1 MLKQGSGGGGG
12 LAVREASANFFF
24 DVWLVLDLWAIYGL
38 FNAVNENSSF
48 YFNYLGI
55 SCWYEIRGLFIS
67 SLGTQQMTPPKY
79 P

>member
-55 SCWYEIRGLFIS
+55 SC
-67 SLGTQQMTPPKY
+67 
-79 P
+79 